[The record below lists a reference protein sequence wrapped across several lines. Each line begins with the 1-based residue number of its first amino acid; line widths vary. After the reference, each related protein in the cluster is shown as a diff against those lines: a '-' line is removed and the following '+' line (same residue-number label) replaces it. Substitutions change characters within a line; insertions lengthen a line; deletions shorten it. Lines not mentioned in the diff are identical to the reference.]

1 MMVDTKKEV
10 STIYFY
16 GIIKGKRR
24 ERKWEDKEE
33 ERIRVTARKKACIGI
48 KEFIGRDVDVIATR
62 KRDIQ
67 CTNTQMDKAIS

>member
-24 ERKWEDKEE
+24 ERKWEDQEE
-33 ERIRVTARKKACIGI
+33 
-48 KEFIGRDVDVIATR
+48 
-62 KRDIQ
+62 
-67 CTNTQMDKAIS
+67 